1 MSGMDDLNG
10 GVFHGGS
17 FFFFFGV
24 RGGNKGER
32 ERKKHPQ
39 PNPNTE
45 IKFGEGEKTPRI
57 FSFLKKRK
65 EK

>member
-1 MSGMDDLNG
+1 MSGMGDLNG
-10 GVFHGGS
+10 GVFHGGRG
-17 FFFFFGV
+17 FFFGV

-45 IKFGEGEKTPRI
+45 IKFGEGKKTPSI
-57 FSFLKKRK
+57 FSFLKK
-65 EK
+65 EKK

>member
-17 FFFFFGV
+17 FFFLACVGKT
-24 RGGNKGER
+24 RER
-32 ERKKHPQ
+32 ESEKKHPQ

-45 IKFGEGEKTPRI
+45 IKFGEGKKTPRI
-57 FSFLKKRK
+57 FSFLKK
-65 EK
+65 EKKK

>member
-1 MSGMDDLNG
+1 MGE
-10 GVFHGGS
+10 V
-17 FFFFFGV
+17 FFFW
-24 RGGNKGER
+24 RAWGNKGER

-57 FSFLKKRK
+57 FSFLKK
-65 EK
+65 EKKK